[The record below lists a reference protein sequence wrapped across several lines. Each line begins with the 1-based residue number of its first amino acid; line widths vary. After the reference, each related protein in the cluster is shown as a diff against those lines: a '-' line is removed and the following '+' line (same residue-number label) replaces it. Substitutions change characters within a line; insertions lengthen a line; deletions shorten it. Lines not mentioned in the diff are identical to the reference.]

1 MIQLCENSCFCE
13 EIESSRQ
20 EAQPSD
26 SHHGPVKM
34 ETRATRGG
42 LQCLRKDKEHEEAE
56 GQRGGRGR
64 ISSNIRLRVI
74 RVMEAEGSQYK
85 KRSLCNK
92 LSNDNS
98 KVCSAVHWS
107 DILYCLYCMVK
118 VFCAPHYVYIQS
130 SVTETGQVLFM
141 SDLYVL
147 QKWGDFGKKTFHR
160 LLDLKV
166 QIYQWALRIK
176 HTF

>member
-42 LQCLRKDKEHEEAE
+42 LQCLRKDREHEEAE

-118 VFCAPHYVYIQS
+118 VFCAPHYVFPIISNHPSQRQGKCYLCQTCMCCRS
-130 SVTETGQVLFM
+130 GVTLARKLFTGFLI
-141 SDLYVL
+141 
-147 QKWGDFGKKTFHR
+147 
-160 LLDLKV
+160 LKFK
-166 QIYQWALRIK
+166 YTNG
-176 HTF
+176 H

>member
-42 LQCLRKDKEHEEAE
+42 LQCLRKNREHEEAE

-74 RVMEAEGSQYK
+74 RVIEAEGSRYK
-85 KRSLCNK
+85 SRSLCNK
-92 LSNDNS
+92 LSNGNS

-107 DILYCLYCMVK
+107 DILYCLYCVVK
-118 VFCAPHYVYIQS
+118 VFCAPHYVFPIISNHPSRRQGKRYLCQTCLCCRS
-130 SVTETGQVLFM
+130 GVTLARKLFTGFLI
-141 SDLYVL
+141 
-147 QKWGDFGKKTFHR
+147 
-160 LLDLKV
+160 LKFK
-166 QIYQWALRIK
+166 YTTNG
-176 HTF
+176 H